1 MKFVGIIKLTLI
13 LPISSVKLK
22 VSELINPPLQEFS
35 QMPHFLAK
43 VVGVKV
49 SLILV
54 FIVQVLLKDL

>member
-22 VSELINPPLQEFS
+22 VSELINPSLQEFS

-49 SLILV
+49 GLVLV
-54 FIVQVLLKDL
+54 FLVQVLLKDL